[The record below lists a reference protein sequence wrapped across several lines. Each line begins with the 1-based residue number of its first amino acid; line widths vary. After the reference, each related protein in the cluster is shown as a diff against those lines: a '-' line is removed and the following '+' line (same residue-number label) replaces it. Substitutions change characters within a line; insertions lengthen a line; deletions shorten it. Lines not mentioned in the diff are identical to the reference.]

1 MTAVDPITLR
11 RNMTR
16 LLASF
21 VVAAALVAGAL
32 AVSPAPAHAVSVGV
46 ADQNPGMFTDPL
58 FERLRVKRSRN
69 FPAWNVAL
77 SSQQA
82 AGLDAWLDAARA
94 ARIQPLISFSQ
105 SVGSRC
111 PRKPCKLP
119 TVREY
124 TRAFRAFR
132 RRWPHVKVISPWNEA
147 NHRSQPTFKNPKRAA
162 QYYNVVRRYC
172 RGCKIVAA
180 DVIDERNM
188 ERWLATFRRYARR
201 PRIWGLHNYRD
212 TNPRRGQQ
220 YGGTRRLLRAVRGQ
234 VWLTETGG
242 LARFVLPGGGTLFP
256 YSLSRQNRAVK
267 RMFSLA
273 KRYRSR
279 IKRLYIYNWFGQ
291 PRSQRFDAGL
301 VNPNGTPRPAYNTVR
316 RTLRT
321 STFKP

>member
-1 MTAVDPITLR
+1 MSRKLAC
-11 RNMTR
+11 
-16 LLASF
+16 LAS
-21 VVAAALVAGAL
+21 VAALAACGLAAGSGRAEA
-32 AVSPAPAHAVSVGV
+32 AVLVGV
-46 ADQNPGMFTDPL
+46 ADQSPAMFSQPL
-58 FERLRVKRSRN
+58 FTQLQVKRSRI
-69 FPAWNVAL
+69 FPPWNVAL
-77 SSQQA
+77 QRGHA
-82 AGLDAWLDAARA
+82 RDLDAWLNTARA
-94 ARIQPLISFSQ
+94 ARIEPLISFSQ

-119 TVREY
+119 TVREF

-132 RRWPHVKVISPWNEA
+132 RRWPSVRVVSPWNEA

-162 QYYNVVRRYC
+162 QYYNVVRKLC

-188 ERWLATFRRYARR
+188 ERWLSVFRRTAIR
-201 PRIWGLHNYRD
+201 PRLWGLHNYKD

-220 YGGTRRLLRAVRGQ
+220 FGGTRRLVKAVRGQ
-234 VWLTETGG
+234 IWLTETGG

-256 YSLSRQNRAVK
+256 FSLSRQDRAIK

-291 PRSQRFDAGL
+291 TRTNRFDAGL
-301 VNPNGTPRPAYNTVR
+301 VNPNGSARPAYNTVR
-316 RTLRT
+316 RMLRT
-321 STFKP
+321 STFNP

>member
-1 MTAVDPITLR
+1 MSRKLAC
-11 RNMTR
+11 
-16 LLASF
+16 LAS
-21 VVAAALVAGAL
+21 VAALAACGLAAGSGRAEA
-32 AVSPAPAHAVSVGV
+32 AVLVGV
-46 ADQNPGMFTDPL
+46 ADQSPAMFSQPL
-58 FERLRVKRSRN
+58 FTQLQVKRSRV

-77 SSQQA
+77 QRGQA
-82 AGLDAWLDAARA
+82 RALDAWLNTARA
-94 ARIQPLISFSQ
+94 GGIEPLISFSQ

-119 TVREY
+119 TVREF

-132 RRWPHVKVISPWNEA
+132 KRWPFVRVVSPWNEA

-162 QYYNVVRRYC
+162 QYYNVVRKLC

-180 DVIDERNM
+180 DVIDEANM
-188 ERWLATFRRYARR
+188 ERWLSVFRRTAIR
-201 PRIWGLHNYRD
+201 PRLWGLHNYKD

-220 YGGTRRLLRAVRGQ
+220 FGGTRRLVKAVRGQ
-234 VWLTETGG
+234 IWLTETGG

-256 YSLSRQNRAVK
+256 FSLSRQDRAVR

-291 PRSQRFDAGL
+291 TRSNRFDAGL
-301 VNPNGTPRPAYNTVR
+301 VNPNGSARPAYNTVR
-316 RTLRT
+316 RMLRT
-321 STFKP
+321 STFNP

>member
-1 MTAVDPITLR
+1 MSRKLAC
-11 RNMTR
+11 
-16 LLASF
+16 LAS
-21 VVAAALVAGAL
+21 VAALAACGLAAGSGRAEA
-32 AVSPAPAHAVSVGV
+32 AVLVGV
-46 ADQNPGMFTDPL
+46 ADQSPAMFSQPL
-58 FERLRVKRSRN
+58 FTQLEVKRSRV

-77 SSQQA
+77 QRGQA
-82 AGLDAWLDAARA
+82 RALDAWLNTARA
-94 ARIQPLISFSQ
+94 GGIEPLISFSQ

-119 TVREY
+119 TVGEF

-132 RRWPHVKVISPWNEA
+132 KRWPFVRVVSPWNEA

-162 QYYNVVRRYC
+162 QYYNVVRKLC

-180 DVIDERNM
+180 DVIDEANM
-188 ERWLATFRRYARR
+188 ERWLSVFRRTAIR
-201 PRIWGLHNYRD
+201 PRLWGLHNYKD

-220 YGGTRRLLRAVRGQ
+220 FGGTRRLVKAVRGQ
-234 VWLTETGG
+234 IWLTETGG

-256 YSLSRQNRAVK
+256 FSLSRQDRAVR

-291 PRSQRFDAGL
+291 TRSNRFDAGL
-301 VNPNGTPRPAYNTVR
+301 VNPNGSARPAYNTVR
-316 RTLRT
+316 RMLRT
-321 STFKP
+321 SAFNP

>member
-1 MTAVDPITLR
+1 MSRKLAC
-11 RNMTR
+11 
-16 LLASF
+16 LAS
-21 VVAAALVAGAL
+21 VAALAACGLAAGSGRAEA
-32 AVSPAPAHAVSVGV
+32 AVLVGV
-46 ADQNPGMFTDPL
+46 ADQSPAMFSQPL
-58 FERLRVKRSRN
+58 FTQLQVKRSRI
-69 FPAWNVAL
+69 FPPWNVAL
-77 SSQQA
+77 QRGHA
-82 AGLDAWLDAARA
+82 RDLDAWLNTARA
-94 ARIQPLISFSQ
+94 ARIEPLISFSQ

-119 TVREY
+119 TVREF

-132 RRWPHVKVISPWNEA
+132 KRWPSVRVVSPWNEA

-162 QYYNVVRRYC
+162 QYYNVVRKLC

-188 ERWLATFRRYARR
+188 ERWLSVFRRTAIR
-201 PRIWGLHNYRD
+201 PRLWGLHNYKD

-220 YGGTRRLLRAVRGQ
+220 FGGTRRLVKAVRGQ
-234 VWLTETGG
+234 IWLTETGG

-256 YSLSRQNRAVK
+256 YSLSRQDRAVK

-291 PRSQRFDAGL
+291 TRTNRFDAGL
-301 VNPNGTPRPAYNTVR
+301 VNPNGSARPAYNTVR
-316 RTLRT
+316 RMLRT
-321 STFKP
+321 STFNP